1 MSAAFLSTKFYIPQP
16 RKAIIHREHLFDML
30 NGGIKGKL
38 VLVSAPAGYGK
49 TTLITSWLTK
59 QDLPVAWVS
68 EDEGDNDYFR
78 FFSYLLEAL
87 ITDAPITDA
96 PLTGHFR

>member
-1 MSAAFLSTKFYIPQP
+1 
-16 RKAIIHREHLFDML
+16 ML

-49 TTLITSWLTK
+49 TTLITSWLAK

-68 EDEGDNDYFR
+68 EDEADNDYFR
-78 FFSYLLEAL
+78 FFSYILEAL
-87 ITDAPITDA
+87 RQKDPHIGETLLQMLQSPMPPQRTFS
-96 PLTGHFR
+96 LNCF